1 MSSVAHM
8 LADPCDG
15 PLVPYAASGGGYVT
29 RFKRT
34 IKLHQTSAD
43 NNGYIV
49 WFPDFHSTSGPGNPA
64 NLVYYESAVSSAA
77 PTNSVPGPFGS
88 GVPGAGQFTQD
99 PCYSWVSSVTC
110 QEARTLAACLRL
122 RYSGKLADTTGTI
135 AVVKE
140 VSASQLFNGSGT
152 VNVPASVD
160 NLMTFAPEVERFNPE
175 GVEVRYRPHDDTS
188 VPRSTGLSVNSQGD
202 RVFLC
207 GTAGTSATTLP
218 AGDVSTADKRGIGI
232 VWTGLN
238 TGAAVDVWV
247 DLIKIVEW
255 TPNTSVGIVESPP
268 VTSVDSNVF
277 GRALSFLDKN
287 IPNWQT
293 LSSATPSA
301 LTRSRDMLLA
311 GNTAPRHHSKNF
323 FESAFRGTER
333 ALNSRMGRMAL
344 EAAPLLL
351 SL

>member
-1 MSSVAHM
+1 MPTVAHM

-15 PLVPYAASGGGYVT
+15 PLIPYAASGGGYVT

-34 IKLHQTSAD
+34 IKLHHVPAN
-43 NNGYIV
+43 NNGYII
-49 WFPDFHSTSGPGNPA
+49 WFPDFHGTSGQGNPA
-64 NLVYYESAVSSAA
+64 NVVYYEDATSSTP
-77 PTNSVPGPFGS
+77 PTNTTAGPFGS
-88 GVPGAGQFTQD
+88 GITGSGQFTMD
-99 PCYSWVSSVTC
+99 PCFNWVNSATC
-110 QEARTLAACLRL
+110 QDARTLAACLRL

-140 VSASQLFNGSGT
+140 ISASQLFNGSGG
-152 VNVPASVD
+152 VNTPASVD

-188 VPRSTGLSVNSQGD
+188 LPRSTGLSVNSAGD

-207 GTAGTSATTLP
+207 GTSGTAATQLP
-218 AGDVSTADKRGIGI
+218 VGDVATADKRGIGI

-238 TGAAVDVWV
+238 SGASVDVWV
-247 DLIKIVEW
+247 DMIKIVEW

-301 LTRSRDMLLA
+301 LTRQRDMILA

-344 EAAPLLL
+344 EAAPYLL